1 MPTFVEF
8 FSNIFEPE
16 MKKTRTLLEAIPDH
30 DPAFTP
36 HEKSMRLDKL
46 TGHVAHLPGW
56 IAMTINQDQF
66 AMDRNT
72 PPAPPL
78 TKGGKAEMLANFD
91 KNVADSRAALAAT
104 NDAHLAKNWKFI
116 YEGHTVLDLPRTV
129 VLTDVCLNHLIHHR
143 GQLTVYI
150 RLLGGKV
157 PGLYG
162 PSADEK

>member
-8 FSNIFEPE
+8 FSKIFEPE

-30 DPAFTP
+30 DPSFKP
-36 HEKSMRLDKL
+36 HEKSMSLDKL
-46 TGHVAHLPGW
+46 AGHTANLAGW
-56 IAMTINQDQF
+56 IAIVINQDKLE
-66 AMDRNT
+66 MGRNS
-72 PPAPPL
+72 PGAPPL
-78 TKGGKAEMLANFD
+78 TKGGRAELLANFD
-91 KNVADSRAALAAT
+91 KNAADSRAALAAT
-104 NDAHLAKNWKFI
+104 NDEHLAKNWQFVWD
-116 YEGHTVLDLPRTV
+116 GHTVLDLPRTV
-129 VLTDVCLNHLIHHR
+129 VLTDVCMNHLIHHR